1 MESTVSTKEQ
11 EIGSLNDQ
19 ITSKDQSIA
28 ELTKEKQEALSSL
41 ESSNGVIASFKKDIE
56 LMKQKVASLTEEKE
70 TTQQAL
76 AKQQEES
83 TKMMNQLCSSFEEQL
98 RATFTSA
105 IEQAST
111 AFKNEYENSV
121 LPNEYH
127 QKMVEEN
134 RKLMESEKKFS
145 QLEGRQSISK
155 TLTTNLEH
163 KYM

>member
-1 MESTVSTKEQ
+1 MISELESTVSTKEQ

-19 ITSKDQSIA
+19 ITSKDHSIA

-111 AFKNEYENSV
+111 AFKNEY
-121 LPNEYH
+121 H

>member
-1 MESTVSTKEQ
+1 MISELESTVSTKEQ

-41 ESSNGVIASFKKDIE
+41 ESSNGVIANFKKDIE

-76 AKQQEES
+76 VKQQEES

-111 AFKNEYENSV
+111 AFK
-121 LPNEYH
+121 NEYH